1 MKVLLIGNGSSVLDH
16 ELGKHIDSEFDLVFR
31 INRFK
36 IKGFEK
42 NVGTRTDG
50 WVIADTGEQWL
61 FYDGI
66 QKFGD
71 DVEGISLQH
80 NIDHIFINIP
90 QFKLDRSYAK
100 EVNNFVHGYNL
111 YHKVKRL
118 SIINPVIEDNIL
130 SEVKTKFPKNS
141 WPTTG
146 LSSIRFLLEI
156 YNNLYIYGFD
166 GMSKKYK
173 YYHYFDKEDNR
184 TTEHAWTRKPEHN
197 FEIETE
203 YINSLR
209 KDGKLIDI
217 NEEMFK

>member
-16 ELGKHIDSEFDLVFR
+16 ELGKKIDSEFDVIFR

-50 WVIADTGEQWL
+50 WFIADTGMQWL

-80 NIDHIFINIP
+80 DMNRIFINVP
-90 QFKLDRSYAK
+90 QFKLDNSFV
-100 EVNNFVHGYNL
+100 EELNNFIKGYNL
-111 YHKVKRL
+111 YHSVNRL
-118 SIINPVIEDNIL
+118 SLINPVTEDNIL

-146 LSSIRFLLEI
+146 LSSIRYLLETF
-156 YNNLYIYGFD
+156 NNIYIYGFD
-166 GMSKKYK
+166 GMSKKYE
-173 YYHYFDKEDNR
+173 YYHYFDKGDTR
-184 TTEHAWTRKPEHN
+184 KTEHAWKNKKEHN
-197 FEIETE
+197 FKIETE
-203 YINSLR
+203 YINFLCEE
-209 KDGKLIDI
+209 GKLIDI
-217 NEEMFK
+217 NKGMSL